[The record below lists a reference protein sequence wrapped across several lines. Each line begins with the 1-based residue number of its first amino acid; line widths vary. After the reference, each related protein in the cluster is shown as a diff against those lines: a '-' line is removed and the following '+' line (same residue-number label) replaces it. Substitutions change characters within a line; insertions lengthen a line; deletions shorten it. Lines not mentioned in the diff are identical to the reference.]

1 VVVWRLCRLTVAQ
14 VRAAELITSRVV
26 ATNVFAVL
34 SCFALYLCLPNPYHG
49 ALDRLWAFLDGEN
62 AAYFEAKGVQ
72 FQNPACNGLT
82 HIDLL
87 VRRAEFAPAPA
98 KEATAAGSRKHK
110 PKRQRRRSKQS
121 PDEPDDALQSAVS
134 RSSDSDA
141 GDSESDTDDV
151 VSLSASTAPLIAT
164 I

>member
-1 VVVWRLCRLTVAQ
+1 M
-14 VRAAELITSRVV
+14 RAAELITSRVV

-49 ALDRLWAFLDGEN
+49 ALDRLWAFLDSEN

-87 VRRAEFAPAPA
+87 VRRAPAPAQAQASA
-98 KEATAAGSRKHK
+98 KEATATGSRKHK
-110 PKRQRRRSKQS
+110 QKKQRRPRSKQS
-121 PDEPDDALQSAVS
+121 ADPDQPDDALQSAVS
-134 RSSDSDA
+134 RSDSDA
-141 GDSESDTDDV
+141 GDSASDTDDV
-151 VSLSASTAPLIAT
+151 VSLSASTAPLIV
-164 I
+164 